1 MEWRCEWC
9 GKPHAENDPPC
20 DNCGHGSFE
29 RAVVRRT
36 DLAGGNENPDT
47 MTVWVCTAC
56 GREHPKHSPPCSRC
70 NNGTLEQQEKR
81 VDESNLTDGPNST
94 DTGGGDIG
102 AEETTVWVCTAC
114 GREHPK
120 HAPPCSR
127 CGNADLERETRTV
140 SEAETTVPGYRDLV
154 TPQYLAVFLATLA
167 LAALLAL
174 GATGTVDLPG
184 FPDNSV
190 PSVDNVPGNG
200 TAAGELSLSGAE
212 TAYLGALGDRRAG
225 AGLDRLDRGDRLD
238 EIARYYNQRRVKQVF
253 DRGSV
258 PDNDELRDLLG
269 SGCSPARFVSNSLP
283 VGTDGSNGVGE
294 RLVDSVGADS
304 PPMLADADRIG
315 VDFHSAGGTLFV
327 TQVVCS

>member
-9 GKPHAENDPPC
+9 GKPHEENDPPC

-36 DLAGGNENPDT
+36 DLAGGDPDT

-94 DTGGGDIG
+94 DTGSSDIS

-140 SEAETTVPGYRDLV
+140 SDAETTVPGYRDLI
-154 TPQYLAVFLATLA
+154 TPQYLAVLLATLA

-174 GATGTVDLPG
+174 GVTGTVNLPG

-190 PSVDNVPGNG
+190 PSVDNVPGNE
-200 TAAGELSLSGAE
+200 TAAGELSLPEAE
-212 TAYLGALGDRRAG
+212 TAYLGALGDRRTG

-258 PDNDELRDLLG
+258 PDDDELRDLLG
-269 SGCSPARFVSNSLP
+269 SDCSPARFVSNSLP
-283 VGTDGSNGVGE
+283 VGTDGPDGVGE
-294 RLVDSVGADS
+294 RLADSVGTGS
-304 PPMLADADRIG
+304 PPMLDDADRIG
-315 VDFHSAGGTLFV
+315 VDLHSADGTLFV